1 MSGWKDWAIGE
12 VVTESDF
19 QSFVQ
24 DQVVQV
30 YDDATDRDNT
40 LGTAV
45 AEGMVAY
52 LKDTDSTIVY
62 NGTAWIAVG
71 AGDITGVTAGTALTG
86 GGVSGDVTLDVD
98 ISALATAHAGNALNA
113 NGELLDVDESAI
125 TLAQSQVTDL
135 VSDLA
140 DKADNA
146 DFTGGTAGY
155 TALSN
160 GTAGLSY
167 QPVSHNY
174 IINGAFDIWQRGTS
188 FSGDEFTADRW
199 KNLESGGTST
209 VTQENFSSGDI
220 EAISFGDAKY
230 FLRKT
235 TTTGA
240 DNCGL
245 IQPIEDVRILSGQTV
260 TLSFWAKGTNP
271 GGGDFDASINQRF
284 GSGGSSTVFPSAGK
298 FSVTSSWQR
307 FELTLSMPSVAGK
320 TIGSGSY
327 AELFIRQP
335 GGDNSTSAWTLD
347 IWGVQLEAGSITT
360 PFKRNAN
367 NIQGELAACERYC
380 QTVGDDLNAEVYL
393 ATGFARFST
402 DFRAVIPLR
411 TKMRVPPTSFSVTG
425 DLQLFDTTSYFLDE
439 STAQILTNSTNAP
452 FITISTD
459 SGVSLVQTNSYWL
472 KSDGATG
479 GAVLLFEAEL

>member
-62 NGTAWIAVG
+62 DGTAWIAVG

-125 TLAQSQVTDL
+125 TVAQSQVTDL

-174 IINGAFDIWQRGTS
+174 IINGAFDIWQRGDS
-188 FSGDEFTADRW
+188 FTGLTTKEFTADRW
-199 KNLESGGTST
+199 FNFASGNTANITKESFTPAELEANG
-209 VTQENFSSGDI
+209 
-220 EAISFGDAKY
+220 FGDANNYLK
-230 FLRKT
+230 LDV
-235 TTTGA
+235 TTGDDFA
-240 DNCGL
+240 GVGTR
-245 IQPIEDVRILSGQTV
+245 IEDARTLAGQDIV
-260 TLSFWAKGTNP
+260 FSFWAKGINP
-271 GGGDFDASINQRF
+271 SDNQIRVRMRQDFN
-284 GSGGSSTVFPSAGK
+284 GSQQVEDIDTFTL
-298 FSVTSSWQR
+298 TSSWTR
-307 FELTLSMPSVAGK
+307 YELTATVPSVSGQ
-320 TIGSGSY
+320 TINASSY
-327 AELFIRQP
+327 LEISFNQVADTADAWEL
-335 GGDNSTSAWTLD
+335 NL
-347 IWGVQLEAGSITT
+347 WGVQLEAGSIAT

-367 NIQGELAACERYC
+367 SIQGELAACQRYY
-380 QTVGDDLNAEVYL
+380 QRVSENSAFIF
-393 ATGFARFST
+393 TGFYNTTTTMIGDYQYPVTMRRSPDFSHLGNGAIYTGSSVFGAT
-402 DFRAVIPLR
+402 DFDAGFL
-411 TKMRVPPTSFSVTG
+411 K
-425 DLQLFDTTSYFLDE
+425 TTSARLEATSSAKTLGAAAAFRLNSSGDTFFELD
-439 STAQILTNSTNAP
+439 
-452 FITISTD
+452 
-459 SGVSLVQTNSYWL
+459 
-472 KSDGATG
+472 
-479 GAVLLFEAEL
+479 AEL